1 MLLGDEMSVHLADC
15 RAAIDV
21 VDRQLLHLLN
31 IRAKLACELAR
42 VKRETGMEIVDSDR
56 EQQVLALVRKNNSG
70 PLDHEAITRIF
81 ESIIHEA
88 RRVQTEQR
96 AS

>member
-1 MLLGDEMSVHLADC
+1 MSVHLADC
-15 RAAIDV
+15 RDAIDV

-42 VKRETGMEIVDSDR
+42 VKRESGMEIVDSDR
-56 EQQVLALVRKNNSG
+56 EQQVLALVRKNNGG
-70 PLDHEAITRIF
+70 PLDHDAITRIF
-81 ESIIHEA
+81 ESIIQEA
-88 RRVQTEQR
+88 RRVQAVSV

>member
-1 MLLGDEMSVHLADC
+1 MSLHLADC

-42 VKRETGMEIVDSDR
+42 VKRETGMEIVDADR
-56 EQQVLALVRKNNSG
+56 EQQVLALVRKNNAG
-70 PLDHEAITRIF
+70 PLDHEAVARIF
-81 ESIIHEA
+81 ESIIQEA
-88 RRVQTEQR
+88 RRVQGS
-96 AS
+96 AAGV

>member
-1 MLLGDEMSVHLADC
+1 MSVLTDC

-21 VDRQLLHLLN
+21 VDRQLLQLLN

-42 VKRETGMEIVDSDR
+42 VKRESGMAIVDADR
-56 EQQVLALVRKNNSG
+56 EQQVLALVQKNNAG
-70 PLDHEAITRIF
+70 PLDHDAVARIF
-81 ESIIHEA
+81 ESIIQEA
-88 RRVQTEQR
+88 RRVQQSQPL

>member
-1 MLLGDEMSVHLADC
+1 MSVHMSDC

-42 VKRETGMEIVDSDR
+42 VKRESGIDIVDADR
-56 EQQVLALVRKNNSG
+56 EQQVLALVRKNNAG
-70 PLDHEAITRIF
+70 PLDPEAITRIF
-81 ESIIHEA
+81 ESIIQEA
-88 RRVQTEQR
+88 RRVQGAGQP
-96 AS
+96 A

>member
-1 MLLGDEMSVHLADC
+1 MSLHLSDC

-42 VKRETGMEIVDSDR
+42 VKRESGIDIVDADR
-56 EQQVLALVRKNNSG
+56 EEQVLALVRKNNGG
-70 PLDHEAITRIF
+70 PFDHEAITRIF
-81 ESIIHEA
+81 ESIIEEA
-88 RRVQTEQR
+88 RRVQVTSR
-96 AS
+96 PA